1 MEPSVEH
8 LQGTSSP
15 NLQFKRSYGN
25 EQFGTSRT
33 LVKKQIIPETTAA
46 AIASS
51 LTKSSNNE
59 DNKAIKNFIG
69 VEENELEK

>member
-15 NLQFKRSYGN
+15 NLKVGN